1 MMNGW
6 TVPAVGIF
14 LITQASAAVW
24 WASGTNNQVE
34 SNTVQIEQVIDNEK
48 QIAVI
53 EVRQTEMQKDISEVK
68 TLANDIYHMIARW
81 DTDE

>member
-14 LITQASAAVW
+14 LVTQASAAVW
-24 WASGTNNQVE
+24 WASSTNNQVD
-34 SNTVQIEQVIDNEK
+34 SNTIQIEQVIDNEK

-53 EVRQTEMQKDISEVK
+53 EVRQSEMQKDITEIKGRV
-68 TLANDIYHMIARW
+68 NDIFIMLNKW
-81 DTDE
+81 NPD

>member
-14 LITQASAAVW
+14 LVTQASAAVW
-24 WASGTNNQVE
+24 WASSTNNQVTQ
-34 SNTVQIEQVIDNEK
+34 NTAQIEQVVDNEK

-53 EVRQTEMQKDISEVK
+53 EVRQTEMQKDISEIKVRV
-68 TLANDIYHMIARW
+68 NDIFVMLNKW
-81 DTDE
+81 NPD

>member
-14 LITQASAAVW
+14 LVTQASAAVW
-24 WASGTNNQVE
+24 WASSTNNQVE
-34 SNTVQIEQVIDNEK
+34 LNTIQIEQVIDNER

-53 EVRQTEMQKDISEVK
+53 EVRQSEMQKDISEIKKRV
-68 TLANDIYHMIARW
+68 NDIFIMLTKR
-81 DTDE
+81 ESN

>member
-14 LITQASAAVW
+14 LVTQASAAVW
-24 WASGTNNQVE
+24 WASSTNNQVE
-34 SNTVQIEQVIDNEK
+34 SNTIQIEQVIDNER

-53 EVRQTEMQKDISEVK
+53 EVRQSEMQKDISEIKKRV
-68 TLANDIYHMIARW
+68 NDIFVMLTKR
-81 DTDE
+81 ESN

>member
-6 TVPAVGIF
+6 VAPAVGIF
-14 LITQASAAVW
+14 LVTQASAAVW
-24 WASGTNNQVE
+24 WASSTNNQVE
-34 SNTVQIEQVIDNEK
+34 SNTIQIEQVIDNER

-53 EVRQTEMQKDISEVK
+53 EVRQSEMQKDISELK
-68 TLANDIYHMIARW
+68 TVVNDIYHMIARW

>member
-14 LITQASAAVW
+14 LVTQASAAVW
-24 WASGTNNQVE
+24 WASSTNNQVE
-34 SNTVQIEQVIDNEK
+34 SNTIQIEQVIDNER

-53 EVRQTEMQKDISEVK
+53 EVRQSEMQKDISEIKKRV
-68 TLANDIYHMIARW
+68 NDIFIMLTKR
-81 DTDE
+81 ESN

>member
-14 LITQASAAVW
+14 LVTQASAAVW
-24 WASGTNNQVE
+24 WASSTNNQVVQ
-34 SNTVQIEQVIDNEK
+34 NTAQIEQVVDNEK

-53 EVRQTEMQKDISEVK
+53 EVRQSEMQKDISEIKVRV
-68 TLANDIYHMIARW
+68 NDIFVMLRKW
-81 DTDE
+81 NPD

>member
-14 LITQASAAVW
+14 LVTQASAAVW
-24 WASGTNNQVE
+24 WASSTNNQVTQ
-34 SNTVQIEQVIDNEK
+34 NTAQIEQVVDNEK

-53 EVRQTEMQKDISEVK
+53 EVRQSEMQKDISEIKVRV
-68 TLANDIYHMIARW
+68 NDIFIMLNKW
-81 DTDE
+81 NPD

>member
-14 LITQASAAVW
+14 LVTQASAAVW
-24 WASGTNNQVE
+24 WASSTNNQVTQ
-34 SNTVQIEQVIDNEK
+34 NTAQIEQVVDNEK

-53 EVRQTEMQKDISEVK
+53 EVRQSEMQKDISEIKVRV
-68 TLANDIYHMIARW
+68 NDIFIKLNKW
-81 DTDE
+81 NPD

>member
-1 MMNGW
+1 MLNGW

-14 LITQASAAVW
+14 LITQATAAVW
-24 WASGTNNQVE
+24 WASSTNNQVD
-34 SNTVQIEQVIDNEK
+34 SNTIQIEQVIDNEK

-53 EVRQTEMQKDISEVK
+53 EVRQTEMQKDISELK
-68 TLANDIYHMIARW
+68 TVANDIYRMIARW

>member
-1 MMNGW
+1 MLNGW
-6 TVPAVGIF
+6 VVPAVGIF
-14 LITQASAAVW
+14 LVTQASAAIW

-34 SNTVQIEQVIDNEK
+34 HNTVQIEQVVDNER

-53 EVRQTEMQKDISEVK
+53 EVQQHEIQKDVTEVK
-68 TLANDIYHMIARW
+68 TMVNDIYSMIVRW